1 MNRGKMPGEQPGFF
15 IGGEIM
21 ADNLTVKQEKYV
33 QGLFA
38 GLSQREAYKQAFKA
52 DKMKDKTIDE
62 KACILAK
69 RDKIAARLKG
79 LQDEVKERSIIK
91 AKDVLQHWYDIATA
105 DPNEI
110 IHLRR
115 ICCRHCYGIDHE
127 YQWRDEKEYQ
137 QAVRMAKQQAKE
149 SEKPP
154 AIPADAGG
162 YGYDRLL
169 RPHPKCPYCWGEGH
183 MEVHAADTRT
193 LSPKAKLLYA
203 GVKQTRDGFEIKMR
217 DQDKAME
224 NVAKHLGMFVDRT
237 EITGKDGGPIQTQ
250 SLTDQELDAKIKR
263 LIGQVVPDDD
273 S

>member
-1 MNRGKMPGEQPGFF
+1 VAK
-15 IGGEIM
+15 
-21 ADNLTVKQEKYV
+21 DKLTPKQEMFVKEYLIDLNAT
-33 QGLFA
+33 QAAIRA
-38 GLSQREAYKQAFKA
+38 GYSKKNADKIGPELIGKTRIQAALQKEMDKRAERTEIKA
-52 DKMKDKTIDE
+52 D
-62 KACILAK
+62 
-69 RDKIAARLKG
+69 
-79 LQDEVKERSIIK
+79 
-91 AKDVLQHWYDIATA
+91 DVLKYWHDIATA
-105 DPNEI
+105 DPSEL
-110 IHLRR
+110 IHVRR
-115 ICCRHCYGIDHE
+115 ICCRHCHGIDHE

-137 QAVRMAKQQAKE
+137 QAVRMANQQAKE

-154 AIPADAGG
+154 RIPSDAGG
-162 YGYDRLL
+162 YGYYKL
-169 RPHPKCPYCWGEGH
+169 REPNPQCPYCWGEGH

-224 NVAKHLGMFVDRT
+224 NVAKHLGMFV
-237 EITGKDGGPIQTQ
+237 EKHEHTGKDGGPIQTQ